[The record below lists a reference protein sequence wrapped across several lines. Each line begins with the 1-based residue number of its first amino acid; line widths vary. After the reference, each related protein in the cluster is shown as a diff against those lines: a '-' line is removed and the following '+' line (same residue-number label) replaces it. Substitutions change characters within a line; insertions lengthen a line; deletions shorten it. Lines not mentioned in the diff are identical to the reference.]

1 MLTATKNSGVC
12 IGITVL
18 GLLSGVPVP
27 GMQKL
32 YSTTGKFKISA
43 KQFQQL
49 TCLHQMFVMM
59 SAQLVPC
66 NWCYMLTDP
75 TTLFFEAEQLFFN
88 YRKIPNSY
96 TIWIEGL
103 IPALY
108 WIVCVWE
115 YVAMIAVA
123 NVNLSH
129 VSFCKLFYPWAK
141 WSALW
146 NCKAQVSCV

>member
-1 MLTATKNSGVC
+1 
-12 IGITVL
+12 
-18 GLLSGVPVP
+18 
-27 GMQKL
+27 
-32 YSTTGKFKISA
+32 
-43 KQFQQL
+43 
-49 TCLHQMFVMM
+49 
-59 SAQLVPC
+59 
-66 NWCYMLTDP
+66 MLTDP

-129 VSFCKLFYPWAK
+129 VSFCKLFYP
-141 WSALW
+141 
-146 NCKAQVSCV
+146 